1 LHVVLRKFKNSEKIV
16 IIVPMHEEVKTG
28 TLLEILKFTRIT
40 KEEFMENL
48 N

>member
-1 LHVVLRKFKNSEKIV
+1 MR
-16 IIVPMHEEVKTG
+16 EEVKTD
-28 TLLEILKFTRIT
+28 TLLGILKLARIT

>member
-1 LHVVLRKFKNSEKIV
+1 
-16 IIVPMHEEVKTG
+16 MHEEVKTG
-28 TLLEILKFTRIT
+28 TLLEILNLARIT

>member
-1 LHVVLRKFKNSEKIV
+1 
-16 IIVPMHEEVKTG
+16 MHEEVKTG
-28 TLLEILKFTRIT
+28 TLLEILKLARIT